1 MSKRILVVDDNHY
14 VADASARLIS
24 LCGYETKTAYDG
36 REAVEQFAAF
46 APDMVLM
53 DIGMPE
59 LDGYEAAARMRRQ
72 PASEDVLLVA
82 VTCWT
87 QDQDKQRALASRLNL
102 HVPKPVSF
110 ATLCDLLG
118 LLHRNRHGEQKEIAA
133 CGS

>member
-59 LDGYEAAARMRRQ
+59 LDGYEAATRMRQ
-72 PASEDVLLVA
+72 EAASADVLLVA
-82 VTCWT
+82 VTCWSEE
-87 QDQDKQRALASRLNL
+87 QDKQRALASGFNL
-102 HVPKPVSF
+102 HVAKPVSLG
-110 ATLCDLLG
+110 TLYDLLG
-118 LLHRNRHGEQKEIAA
+118 LLHRDRRGQPNEVAT